1 MQILCNGQQQDI
13 PEDTSLSAL
22 LDNLTLPPDSVVV
35 EINTQIINRDQY
47 ETTRLTEGDQLELI
61 RFVGGG

>member
-1 MQILCNGQQQDI
+1 MQILCNGQQQNI
-13 PEDTSLSAL
+13 PEDTSLSTL
-22 LDNLTLPPDSVVV
+22 LDSLTLPADSVVA

-47 ETTRLTEGDQLELI
+47 ETTRLTEGDKVELI